1 MTPAIKIFAVL
12 TVIAGLSALVQ
23 SVFVITDISQL
34 FIKGEMDKDTI
45 VSIFLYF
52 LQVVLLF
59 SFFAS
64 ASFLG
69 ASLARS
75 KKHHVSRVITL
86 LILLSLGIGLINIML
101 FGIDIHTLI
110 GVGIIAIYIVLSI
123 YIDPRLSDE
132 RKNRRKKRK
141 LKGKRIAARGD
152 KAGRDPSGKGFI
164 SLNFFNL
171 FWIYIFCSIL
181 GLVLETVFHFFQ
193 TGSYQD
199 RAGTLFG
206 PFSPIYGYGALLM
219 TLALNRFYKK
229 SVVLIFVFSAL
240 IGGVFEFL
248 VSLFMQIA
256 FGVSS
261 WDYSGTWL
269 SIDGRTNGIHILM
282 WGLLGL
288 IWIKLLLPRIVWL
301 INRIPWNWRYTVT
314 ALATVLVLID
324 GTMTL
329 MALDFWYERSSGKTP
344 TTPVEIFFDD
354 HFGDDYMKNRFQTM
368 TIHPDDAVFR
378 K

>member
-1 MTPAIKIFAVL
+1 MQAHERNSTGSSTEKRMTPAIKIFAVL

-152 KAGRDPSGKGFI
+152 KA
-164 SLNFFNL
+164 
-171 FWIYIFCSIL
+171 
-181 GLVLETVFHFFQ
+181 VETPAEK
-193 TGSYQD
+193 D
-199 RAGTLFG
+199 
-206 PFSPIYGYGALLM
+206 
-219 TLALNRFYKK
+219 
-229 SVVLIFVFSAL
+229 
-240 IGGVFEFL
+240 
-248 VSLFMQIA
+248 
-256 FGVSS
+256 
-261 WDYSGTWL
+261 L
-269 SIDGRTNGIHILM
+269 SR
-282 WGLLGL
+282 
-288 IWIKLLLPRIVWL
+288 
-301 INRIPWNWRYTVT
+301 
-314 ALATVLVLID
+314 
-324 GTMTL
+324 
-329 MALDFWYERSSGKTP
+329 
-344 TTPVEIFFDD
+344 
-354 HFGDDYMKNRFQTM
+354 
-368 TIHPDDAVFR
+368 
-378 K
+378 